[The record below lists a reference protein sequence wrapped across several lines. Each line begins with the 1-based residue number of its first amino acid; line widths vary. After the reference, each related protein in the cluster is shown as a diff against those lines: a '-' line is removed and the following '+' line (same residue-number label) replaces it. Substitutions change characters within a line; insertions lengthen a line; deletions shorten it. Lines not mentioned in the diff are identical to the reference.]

1 MAFDSLLDHTC
12 DIYHMRK
19 TDKSPGYGL
28 PSSPSFSYETV
39 PDRTAI
45 PCHFSTK
52 AGTGGGITIIQGD
65 PQARLEA
72 KIKLVLPLGTD
83 VQLNDKIVDC
93 DMGYAYTAEV
103 PRKIRDHH
111 LTVMLHRTSAQE
123 AL

>member
-1 MAFDSLLDHTC
+1 MAFDSLLGHTC

-28 PSSPSFSYETV
+28 PSSPSFSYEKKADLAAV
-39 PDRTAI
+39 

-52 AGTGGGITIIQGD
+52 TGSGGITVIQGE

-83 VQLNDKIVDC
+83 VRLNDKIVDC

-103 PRKIRDHH
+103 PRKIRNHH